1 MSEMQVVGG
10 IYTLDTIEEQL
21 KYANFLIGKKLVSD
35 TFKDPAQLMVAIQ
48 LCKDLKLPN
57 SCLKDFYVI
66 GGKPAIFGDT
76 FVALALGSGVI
87 EEYSID
93 FYDEDGELCNI
104 PRKGKKVFSCVIT
117 GRRKGSSKDSEISY
131 SMDDKTTSRNTNP
144 NFEKHPRD
152 MLFRRSMGRFI
163 KWICADA
170 IRGIEMVD
178 YAEESIPALR
188 SETPAGQLLEAVR
201 ESLDIDHPIPKE
213 EKEVGPL
220 YRFQN
225 SVYRGKQLY
234 QLTTDELQDYL
245 DKLNKRTTPKKQ
257 WEIEIQSVLTSYLG
271 NIDSW
276 RDMILELQNEL

>member
-1 MSEMQVVGG
+1 MVGG
-10 IYTLDTIEEQL
+10 VYALDTIEEQL
-21 KYANFLIGKKLVSD
+21 KYANFLISKKLVSD

-66 GGKPAIFGDT
+66 GGKPAIYGDT

-93 FYDEDGELCNI
+93 FYDDEGELCNI
-104 PRKGKKVFSCVIT
+104 PKKNKKVFSCVIT
-117 GRRKGSSKDSEISY
+117 GRRKGSSKDSQISY
-131 SMDDKTTSRNTNP
+131 SLDDKATSRNTNP

-178 YAEESIPALR
+178 YAEESIPAQR
-188 SETPAGQLLEAVR
+188 NETPAGQLLEAVR
-201 ESLDIDHPIPKE
+201 DSIDQDFPIPEE
-213 EKEVGPL
+213 EKKVGPL

-245 DKLNKRTTPKKQ
+245 DKLNKRSTPKKQ
-257 WEIEIQSVLTSYLG
+257 WEVELQLVLMSYLQ

-276 RDMILELQNEL
+276 REMILELNNEL